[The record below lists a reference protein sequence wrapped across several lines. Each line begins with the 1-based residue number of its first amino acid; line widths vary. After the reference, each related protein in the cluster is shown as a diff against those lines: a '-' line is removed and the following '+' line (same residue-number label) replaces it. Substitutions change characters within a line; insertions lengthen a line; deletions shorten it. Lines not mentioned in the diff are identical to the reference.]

1 MKNTSL
7 YSMLS
12 PLSGNKSTS
21 TIATLHSPEFL
32 DHTHHPME
40 WHKSTKHCE
49 NDKTIS
55 HNVSTKSC
63 EPVFGWD
70 DDFMMK
76 L

>member
-12 PLSGNKSTS
+12 PLSGNTSSSTVE
-21 TIATLHSPEFL
+21 TLHSLELL
-32 DHTHHPME
+32 DHPHHPME
-40 WHKSTKHCE
+40 WHKGTKHCE
-49 NDKTIS
+49 IDKTIS
-55 HNVSTKSC
+55 HNASAKSC
-63 EPVFGWD
+63 ESVFGWD